1 MKKRYSEKIQISTF
15 IFLLIA
21 IIVFHSFVLLG
32 IIPFDIVWGGK
43 LKNHSEMI
51 SLERISL
58 FITILMLMVGLL
70 RAKIITIGN
79 HPVKISVM
87 LYTMSILFGLNS
99 IGNLLADT
107 NFEKFVFTPITVLLA
122 LLSWQLG
129 RTKTSE
135 TKTEDN

>member
-1 MKKRYSEKIQISTF
+1 MKKRYSEKIQISIF
-15 IFLLIA
+15 LFLLIVV
-21 IIVFHSFVLLG
+21 IVFHSFVLLE

-43 LKNHSEMI
+43 LKNQSEMI

-70 RAKIITIGN
+70 RAKIITFGN

-107 NFEKFVFTPITVLLA
+107 NFEKFIFTPITLLLA
-122 LLSWQLG
+122 LLSWQLA

-135 TKTEDN
+135 TKIENT

>member
-1 MKKRYSEKIQISTF
+1 MKKRYSERIQISIF
-15 IFLLIA
+15 LFLLIA
-21 IIVFHSFVLLG
+21 VIVFHSFVLLG

-43 LKNHSEMI
+43 LKDHSEMI

-79 HPVKISVM
+79 HPIKINVL
-87 LYTMSILFGLNS
+87 LYTMSLLFSMNT

-122 LLSWQLG
+122 LLSWQLA
-129 RTKTSE
+129 RTKKSG

>member
-1 MKKRYSEKIQISTF
+1 MKKRYSERIQISIF
-15 IFLLIA
+15 LFLLIA
-21 IIVFHSFVLLG
+21 VIVFHSFVLLG
-32 IIPFDIVWGGK
+32 IIPFEIIWGGK

-58 FITILMLMVGLL
+58 FITILMLMVGLM

-79 HPVKISVM
+79 HPVKISVL
-87 LYTMSILFGLNS
+87 LYTMSLLFSMNT

-107 NFEKFVFTPITVLLA
+107 NFEKFVFAPITVLLA
-122 LLSWQLG
+122 LLSWQLA

>member
-1 MKKRYSEKIQISTF
+1 MKKRYSEKIQISIF
-15 IFLLIA
+15 LFLLIV

-70 RAKIITIGN
+70 RAKIITFGN

-107 NFEKFVFTPITVLLA
+107 NFEKFIFTPITLLLA
-122 LLSWQLG
+122 LLSWQLA

-135 TKTEDN
+135 TKIENT

>member
-1 MKKRYSEKIQISTF
+1 MKKRYSEKIQISIF
-15 IFLLIA
+15 LFLLIV

-43 LKNHSEMI
+43 LKNQSEMI

-70 RAKIITIGN
+70 RAKIITFGN

-107 NFEKFVFTPITVLLA
+107 NFEKFVFTPLTLLLS
-122 LLSWQLG
+122 LLSWQLA
-129 RTKTSE
+129 RTKTAE
-135 TKTEDN
+135 TKIENT

>member
-1 MKKRYSEKIQISTF
+1 MKKRYSEKIQISIF
-15 IFLLIA
+15 LFLLIV

-32 IIPFDIVWGGK
+32 IVPFDIVWGGK
-43 LKNHSEMI
+43 LKNQSEMI
-51 SLERISL
+51 SHERISL
-58 FITILMLMVGLL
+58 FITILMFMVGLL

-87 LYTMSILFGLNS
+87 LYAMSILFGLNS

-107 NFEKFVFTPITVLLA
+107 NFEKFIFTPITLLLA
-122 LLSWQLG
+122 LLSWQLA

-135 TKTEDN
+135 TKIENT

>member
-1 MKKRYSEKIQISTF
+1 MKKRYSEKIQISIF
-15 IFLLIA
+15 LFLLIV

-43 LKNHSEMI
+43 LKNQSEMI

-79 HPVKISVM
+79 HPVKIRVM

-107 NFEKFVFTPITVLLA
+107 NFEKFVFTPITLLLS
-122 LLSWQLG
+122 LLSWQLA
-129 RTKTSE
+129 RTKTAE
-135 TKTEDN
+135 TKIENI

>member
-1 MKKRYSEKIQISTF
+1 MKKRYSEKIQISIF
-15 IFLLIA
+15 LFLLIV

-43 LKNHSEMI
+43 LKNQSEMI

-79 HPVKISVM
+79 HPIKISVM

-107 NFEKFVFTPITVLLA
+107 NFEKFVFTPLTLLLS
-122 LLSWQLG
+122 LLSWQLA
-129 RTKTSE
+129 RTKTAE
-135 TKTEDN
+135 TKIENI

>member
-1 MKKRYSEKIQISTF
+1 MKKRYSEKIQISIF
-15 IFLLIA
+15 LFLLIV

-43 LKNHSEMI
+43 LKNQSEMI

-79 HPVKISVM
+79 HPIKISVM

-107 NFEKFVFTPITVLLA
+107 NFEKFVFTPITLLLS
-122 LLSWQLG
+122 LLSWQLA
-129 RTKTSE
+129 RTKTAE
-135 TKTEDN
+135 TKIENI